1 MVRSVKAL
9 LIVAVA
15 AALVAAA
22 GTEGRAAPAGPA
34 CTSVKV
40 GGKRVCLTTGAK
52 CSAKYAGAY
61 KAHGFQCR
69 KGRLAKIA
77 KAKAIGTVASSV
89 ALPESASSL
98 AAGEGVVWVAG
109 LGGDVFRIDPA
120 TNAVTATVQ
129 GAPGQEFP
137 HWIAAGGG
145 ALWISNFT
153 DATVWRVDAATGT
166 HTATI
171 HVSPAPEGI
180 AVTAD
185 GVWVATHHGDPTG
198 SLTRIDPATNGVSAR
213 VAAGLTQDCCG
224 PQGVAATDSTVWST
238 VPNLNA
244 IVRVDT
250 ASGTVSATIPA
261 NPACGPVA
269 AAADAV
275 WAVSSCDVGNVYR
288 VDPATNKLVATI
300 KVSGIATDV
309 AIGQGAIWVLTHT
322 LDPSSGAGALVRID
336 PATNRIVGTMAV
348 ADAAGVAVV
357 GGDVYVGSGHKVLH
371 IRPAA

>member
-1 MVRSVKAL
+1 M
-9 LIVAVA
+9 
-15 AALVAAA
+15 
-22 GTEGRAAPAGPA
+22 
-34 CTSVKV
+34 

-52 CSAKYAGAY
+52 CLAKYASAY
-61 KAHGFQCR
+61 KAHGFQCKR
-69 KGRLAKIA
+69 GRLTKIA
-77 KAKAIGTVASSV
+77 KPKAKAIGTVTASV

-109 LGGDVFRIDPA
+109 LNGDVFRIDPA

-137 HWIAAGGG
+137 PWIAAGGG

-153 DATVWRVDAATGT
+153 DATVWRVDAATGA

-171 HVSPAPEGI
+171 QVSPAPEGI
-180 AVTAD
+180 GVTAG

-198 SLTRIDPATNGVSAR
+198 SLTRIDPATNRVSAR
-213 VAAGLTQDCCG
+213 VAAGLAQDCCG
-224 PQGVAATDSTVWST
+224 PQGVAATDTSVWST

-250 ASGTVSATIPA
+250 ATRAVSATIPA
-261 NPACGPVA
+261 NPACGTVA

-275 WAVSSCDVGNVYR
+275 WAVSGCDVGNVYR
-288 VDPATNKLVATI
+288 VDPATNKVVATI
-300 KVSGIATDV
+300 KVSGIAADV
-309 AIGQGAIWVLTHT
+309 AIGQGAIWVLTLT
-322 LDPSSGAGALVRID
+322 LDPNSGAGALVRID

-348 ADAAGVAVV
+348 PDAAGVAVL
-357 GGDVYVGSGHKVLH
+357 GSDVYVGSGHKLLR
-371 IRPAA
+371 IRPR